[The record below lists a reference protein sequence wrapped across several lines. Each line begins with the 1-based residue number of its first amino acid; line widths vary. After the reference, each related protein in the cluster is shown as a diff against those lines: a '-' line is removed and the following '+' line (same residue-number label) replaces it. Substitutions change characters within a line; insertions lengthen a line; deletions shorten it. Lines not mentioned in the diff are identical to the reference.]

1 MGIPVFILGESGSG
15 KSSSL
20 RNFEPDEVGIIN
32 VAGKP
37 LPFRKKLPSVR
48 TANYQEVMNI
58 LAKAKAPVCV
68 IDDAQYLMTFD
79 MFGRAREKG
88 YEKFTDMALSFYN
101 LIRFVE
107 SGLPLDRTVYFMMHT
122 EMGDDGKIR
131 AKTTGKM
138 LKERLTLEGLV
149 SIVLMTEVTKDG
161 YFFITQSDGT
171 NVCKSPMDMFPY
183 RIDND
188 LRTVDQAIR
197 EYWDLTPLSAKEESS
212 DGTDH

>member
-15 KSSSL
+15 KSASL

-37 LPFRKKLPSVR
+37 LPFRKQLPTVPTS
-48 TANYQEVMNI
+48 NYQQVMKV
-58 LAKAKAPVCV
+58 LAGAKVKVCV

-79 MFGRAREKG
+79 MFDRAREKG
-88 YEKFTDMALSFYN
+88 YDKFTEMALAFYS
-101 LIRFVE
+101 LVRFVAT
-107 SGLPLDRTVYFMMHT
+107 SLPADRIVYFMLHT
-122 EMGDDGKIR
+122 EMGDDGKVR
-131 AKTTGKM
+131 AKTTGRM

-149 SIVLMTEVTKDG
+149 SVTLMTEVTKDG

-171 NVCKSPMDMFPY
+171 NVCKSPMEMFPY

-188 LRTVDQAIR
+188 LRMVDQTIR
-197 EYWDLTPLSAKEESS
+197 EYWGLAPLSEKEESS

>member
-15 KSSSL
+15 KSASL

-58 LAKAKAPVCV
+58 LAKAKALVCV

-107 SGLPLDRTVYFMMHT
+107 SGLQLDRTVYFMMHT

-188 LRTVDQAIR
+188 LRAVDQAIR
-197 EYWDLTPLSAKEESS
+197 EYWGLTPLSVKEESS

>member
-15 KSSSL
+15 KSASL
-20 RNFEPDEVGIIN
+20 RNFEPSEVGIIN

-37 LPFRKKLPSVR
+37 LPFRKKLPAVR
-48 TANYQEVMNI
+48 TANYQNVMNV
-58 LAKAKAPVCV
+58 LVKAKAPVCV

-79 MFGRAREKG
+79 MFDRARERG
-88 YEKFTDMALSFYN
+88 YEKFTDMALSFYS

-107 SGLPLDRTVYFMMHT
+107 SELPQDRTVYFMMHT

-188 LRTVDQAIR
+188 LRMVDQTIR
-197 EYWDLTPLSAKEESS
+197 EYWGLAPLSEKEESS

>member
-15 KSSSL
+15 KSASL
-20 RNFEPDEVGIIN
+20 RNFEPSEVGIIN

-37 LPFRKKLPSVR
+37 LPFRKNLPSVR
-48 TANYQEVMNI
+48 TENYQEIMNI
-58 LAKAKAPVCV
+58 LARAKAPVCV
-68 IDDAQYLMTFD
+68 VDDAQYLMTFD

-88 YEKFTDMALSFYN
+88 YEKFTDMALSYYS

-107 SGLPLDRTVYFMMHT
+107 SSLPPDRTVYFMMHT
-122 EMGDDGKIR
+122 EMGDDGKVR

-149 SIVLMTEVTKDG
+149 SVVLMTEVTKDG

-188 LRTVDQAIR
+188 LRMVDQTIR
-197 EYWDLTPLSAKEESS
+197 EYWGLAPLSEKEELS